1 MAPFYGRG
9 STVSWLQSHCEETF
23 YHPVPRRSKGI
34 QVPSIVLMLSDQHDF
49 DLTLKSS
56 RIVVNFEFCVQYN

>member
-23 YHPVPRRSKGI
+23 YHPVPRRSKSI

-56 RIVVNFEFCVQYN
+56 RIVVNFEF